1 MIALNRQIDYA
12 ALGARIRKAR
22 KSKKLTQE
30 QLGEFCSLSAAHIG
44 HIERGTRIPSLET
57 LFRISNILQVSLDW
71 LVFDSVEPSDGML
84 TRMEAMLIGKDR
96 QKVESFY
103 NTVKILAEKIDS
115 M

>member
-1 MIALNRQIDYA
+1 MNKQLDYA

-22 KSKKLTQE
+22 KSKKMTQE

-57 LFRISNILQVSLDW
+57 LFRISNVLHVSLDW
-71 LVFDSVEPSDGML
+71 LVLDSAGSSDDL
-84 TRMEAMLIGKDR
+84 LPHIEAMLNGKDR

-103 NTVKILAEKIDS
+103 NTVRILAEKIDN